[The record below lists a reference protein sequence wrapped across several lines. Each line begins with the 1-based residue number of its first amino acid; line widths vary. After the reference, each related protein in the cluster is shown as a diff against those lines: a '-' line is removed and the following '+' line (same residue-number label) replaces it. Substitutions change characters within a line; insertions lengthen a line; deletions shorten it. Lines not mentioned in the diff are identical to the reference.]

1 MAVGALFAGCRRI
14 FSHHE
19 AIWGK
24 IFPGRALTVRRS
36 GMANSPSEIARSLL
50 EFALSATDIANST
63 FDIAKSAFE
72 ISNSFSDIAMSV
84 SQIAK
89 SDSDIANSV
98 SDIAKSNSD
107 FAIWKAGNPCFSSK
121 TGCF

>member
-19 AIWGK
+19 AIRGK

-36 GMANSPSEIARSLL
+36 GMANSLSEIARSLL
-50 EFALSATDIANST
+50 EFAMSASQIANST
-63 FDIAKSAFE
+63 SDIAKSAFE
-72 ISNSFSDIAMSV
+72 I
-84 SQIAK
+84 AK
-89 SDSDIANSV
+89 SDSQIANSV